1 MSERMITIPYKE
13 YMELQT
19 YKKIANIDDERVY
32 IKEDA
37 ESLGNFYSWWFVYTK
52 DQAVRDLSDKLNE
65 ARKELENKLLEE
77 ENKKASNS
85 KSDIV
90 INILLFCIMVAL
102 IYIIFNINYI

>member
-1 MSERMITIPYKE
+1 MITIPYKE

-19 YKKIANIDDERVY
+19 YKKIANSDDERVY
-32 IKEDA
+32 IKEEA

>member
-19 YKKIANIDDERVY
+19 YKKIANSDDERVY
-32 IKEDA
+32 IKEEA